1 MTNIKICGL
10 RRIEDI
16 NYVNELLPEYVG
28 FVFAKKSKRYVTP
41 EQAAE
46 LSAALDSR
54 ICPVGVFVNE
64 TIENITALVKKGVIR
79 IAQLHGSESDDFAA
93 ELKNNGIDV
102 IRAFRIQSAEDMDK
116 AVSSP
121 ADMIL
126 LDSGMGSGVTFD
138 HSLIRNVSRP
148 YFLAGGL
155 DPKNVKQAIEA
166 LHPFAVDVSSGIETN
181 GVKDCN
187 KMMEFAYAVRNNQ
200 KAESRK

>member
-54 ICPVGVFVNE
+54 ICPVGVFVDE
-64 TIENITALVKKGVIR
+64 TIENITALVEKGVIR

-93 ELKNNGIDV
+93 ELKNKGID
-102 IRAFRIQSAEDMDK
+102 IIKAFRIQSAEDMDK

-155 DPKNVKQAIEA
+155 TPENVGEA
-166 LHPFAVDVSSGIETN
+166 VKLLQPYAVDASSCLETD
-181 GVKDCN
+181 GFKDFDKMQAFVK
-187 KMMEFAYAVRNNQ
+187 AVRCC
-200 KAESRK
+200 

>member
-54 ICPVGVFVNE
+54 ICPVGVFVDE
-64 TIENITALVKKGVIR
+64 TIENITALVEKGVIR

-93 ELKNNGIDV
+93 KLKNNGIDV
-102 IRAFRIQSAEDMDK
+102 IKAFRIQSAEDMDK
-116 AVSSP
+116 AVSSS

-148 YFLAGGL
+148 YFIAGGL
-155 DPKNVKQAIEA
+155 TPENVGEA
-166 LHPFAVDVSSGIETN
+166 VKLLQPYAVDASSCLENDGFKDFDKMQAF
-181 GVKDCN
+181 VK
-187 KMMEFAYAVRNNQ
+187 AVRCC
-200 KAESRK
+200 